1 MKQQYTILR
10 NLNYLRKGSPISGVP
25 VGATGLEEAELSPQP
40 AIESFDLHSNE
51 ALDLAQDPQ
60 VVAMAPVMPT
70 RLITPFAGDEIE
82 QISLSWGIK
91 AIQADQSTYTGK
103 GVKVAVLDT
112 GIDNK
117 HAAFAG
123 ISLLEK
129 DFTGDSNGD
138 VQGHGTHC
146 AGTFFGR
153 DVDNQ
158 RIGVAPGVTKACIGK
173 VLSNDGT
180 GDTQMLLEGMQ
191 WATTQ
196 DVDVISMSLGFDF
209 TGWVDRMVNQQNL
222 PADYATS
229 KALEGYRANLRMFD
243 AVMLMIKRQV
253 AFGSGTIVIA
263 AAGNE
268 SKRKV
273 NPNYTI
279 GVSIP
284 AAAEGLIAVGALGQG
299 NDGLEIGWFSNTFP
313 QIAAPGVNI
322 VSAKVGGG
330 LHSLSGTSMA
340 CPHVAGLAALWWE
353 AVRSQPLPAKAS
365 VVASRL
371 LAAATTGELANSVDI
386 TDRGVGLAKS
396 PQ

>member
-1 MKQQYTILR
+1 
-10 NLNYLRKGSPISGVP
+10 
-25 VGATGLEEAELSPQP
+25 
-40 AIESFDLHSNE
+40 
-51 ALDLAQDPQ
+51 
-60 VVAMAPVMPT
+60 
-70 RLITPFAGDEIE
+70 
-82 QISLSWGIK
+82 
-91 AIQADQSTYTGK
+91 
-103 GVKVAVLDT
+103 
-112 GIDNK
+112 
-117 HAAFAG
+117 
-123 ISLLEK
+123 
-129 DFTGDSNGD
+129 
-138 VQGHGTHC
+138 
-146 AGTFFGR
+146 
-153 DVDNQ
+153 
-158 RIGVAPGVTKACIGK
+158 